1 MQGKKR
7 QTRDLEFL
15 PSPQS
20 IKKDQERNQPC
31 AVSQTGATMKPEQQP
46 WEKIS
51 SQNLYLFNSPHLLL
65 LTLSVEITLDFP
77 LFSHLKLLGTMREL
91 NIILKAV
98 KHFLIKKNANLC
110 VQHLP
115 IFQEISYILASKHD
129 TGCKCMIRCHYV
141 QVHFNFI
148 IGEHAVS
155 YFKGRVLGSVGNMHS
170 GCV

>member
-98 KHFLIKKNANLC
+98 KHFLIKKMLTY
-110 VQHLP
+110 VFSISPSFRKFHTYLP
-115 IFQEISYILASKHD
+115 PNMTL
-129 TGCKCMIRCHYV
+129 G
-141 QVHFNFI
+141 
-148 IGEHAVS
+148 VS
-155 YFKGRVLGSVGNMHS
+155 A
-170 GCV
+170 